1 MYSAAT
7 AQSTMDFS
15 TKAIDDDVVDSPP
28 FGGKRPHSVSS
39 PSPLKSRTP
48 ITSPKSSTR
57 NVGAPQRK
65 LYDDSEMVDLPVP
78 KEATL
83 VAATPSPNISES
95 PAAKYSPRTT
105 STLLNPSAIPS
116 PRKNS
121 EAICS
126 SGDLQRKSPPPPI
139 RTVAPADIPRP
150 LHFRTGR
157 PPLSDVLRQT
167 QSHDGFLARR
177 VCPPVRDAWEQR
189 VLKLQRRENSRYRSS
204 SYTGYSRGPEILKAM
219 AELKSRSHS

>member
-1 MYSAAT
+1 MCIIKTLKSIRIQVFRFVSDLGSDFDFRCAASADSILDYGQYAISQSGTGHIMYSAAT

-78 KEATL
+78 KEVWFTIIRC
-83 VAATPSPNISES
+83 VRHS
-95 PAAKYSPRTT
+95 
-105 STLLNPSAIPS
+105 LLGCYCKLSWCT
-116 PRKNS
+116 
-121 EAICS
+121 CS
-126 SGDLQRKSPPPPI
+126 DFI
-139 RTVAPADIPRP
+139 F
-150 LHFRTGR
+150 LHFLLFFLLYVGDSSCCHA
-157 PPLSDVLRQT
+157 LT
-167 QSHDGFLARR
+167 Q
-177 VCPPVRDAWEQR
+177 
-189 VLKLQRRENSRYRSS
+189 Y
-204 SYTGYSRGPEILKAM
+204 I
-219 AELKSRSHS
+219 